1 MYSFVFVSC
10 LLRVSVCSV
19 GKQRRHT
26 FRSLYFG
33 DRDRVTLIFFS
44 FVKIQ
49 GFSDGASGKEST
61 CQCRKCKRHVLDH
74 WVRKVPGVRNSNPL
88 QYSCLENSLDKEA
101 CQATV
106 RGVAKNRTQL
116 NTTPLYSKTLGD
128 FQQRF

>member
-10 LLRVSVCSV
+10 LLRVSVCNV
-19 GKQRRHT
+19 GKQRRLT

-33 DRDRVTLIFFS
+33 GRDRVTFIFFS

-74 WVRKVPGVRNSNPL
+74 WVRKVPGVRNSSPL
-88 QYSCLENSLDKEA
+88 QYFCLENSLDREA
-101 CQATV
+101 WQDVIHGA
-106 RGVAKNRTQL
+106 AKSQTQL
-116 NTTPLYSKTLGD
+116 SA
-128 FQQRF
+128 